1 MWPRWV
7 RALATIWVS
16 LDSSKRGKLNI
27 PWTLTIL
34 FFGPLLLPFYIASR
48 PFLKEER
55 VINCFIW
62 RFLKACHALLI
73 FIIGLASSAVFIE
86 NITTPKSRE
95 LAEVKRAEIKAGSIL
110 GIIAMFFL
118 LSLETIGFD
127 FIKEQIEKRFFL
139 KNK

>member
-16 LDSSKRGKLNI
+16 VDSTKRGKFDVA
-27 PWTLTIL
+27 WTLTIL

-48 PFLKEER
+48 PFMKDEK
-55 VINCFIW
+55 VINCYFW
-62 RFLKACHALLI
+62 RFLKACQNPFLLI
-73 FIIGLASSAVFIE
+73 LGLASSAVFIE

-110 GIIAMFFL
+110 GIIAMFL
-118 LSLETIGFD
+118 LIGAEKFSFD
-127 FIKEQIEKRFFL
+127 FIKEQIEKKFFS
-139 KNK
+139 

>member
-16 LDSSKRGKLNI
+16 VDSTKRGKFDVA
-27 PWTLTIL
+27 WTLTIL

-48 PFLKEER
+48 PFMKDEK
-55 VINCFIW
+55 VINCYFW
-62 RFLKACHALLI
+62 RFLKACQNLFLLVL
-73 FIIGLASSAVFIE
+73 GLASSAVFIE

-110 GIIAMFFL
+110 GIIAMFL
-118 LSLETIGFD
+118 LIGAEKFSFD
-127 FIKEQIEKRFFL
+127 FIKEQIEKKFFS
-139 KNK
+139 

>member
-16 LDSSKRGKLNI
+16 VDSTKRGKFDVA
-27 PWTLTIL
+27 WTLTIL

-48 PFLKEER
+48 PFMKDEK
-55 VINCFIW
+55 VINCYFW
-62 RFLKACHALLI
+62 RFLKACQNLFLLI
-73 FIIGLASSAVFIE
+73 LGLASSAVFIE

-110 GIIAMFFL
+110 GIVAMFL
-118 LSLETIGFD
+118 LIGAEKFSFD
-127 FIKEQIEKRFFL
+127 FIKEQIEKKFFS
-139 KNK
+139 

>member
-16 LDSSKRGKLNI
+16 VDSTKRGKFDVA
-27 PWTLTIL
+27 WTLTIL

-48 PFLKEER
+48 PFMKDEK
-55 VINCFIW
+55 VINCYFW
-62 RFLKACHALLI
+62 RFLKACQNLFILI
-73 FIIGLASSAVFIE
+73 LGLASSAVFIE

-110 GIIAMFFL
+110 GIIAMFL
-118 LSLETIGFD
+118 LIGAEKFSFD
-127 FIKEQIEKRFFL
+127 FIKEQIEKKFFS
-139 KNK
+139 

>member
-16 LDSSKRGKLNI
+16 VDSTKRGKFDVA
-27 PWTLTIL
+27 WTLTIL

-48 PFLKEER
+48 PFMKDEK
-55 VINCFIW
+55 VINCYFW
-62 RFLKACHALLI
+62 RFLKACQNLFLLI
-73 FIIGLASSAVFIE
+73 LGLASSAVFIE

-110 GIIAMFFL
+110 GIIAMFL
-118 LSLETIGFD
+118 LIGAEKFSFD
-127 FIKEQIEKRFFL
+127 FIKEQIEKKFFS
-139 KNK
+139 

>member
-16 LDSSKRGKLNI
+16 VDSTKRGKFDVA
-27 PWTLTIL
+27 WTLTIL

-48 PFLKEER
+48 PFMKDEK
-55 VINCFIW
+55 VINCYFW
-62 RFLKACHALLI
+62 RFLKACQNLFLLI
-73 FIIGLASSAVFIE
+73 LGLASSAVFIE

-110 GIIAMFFL
+110 GIIAMFL
-118 LSLETIGFD
+118 LIGVEKFSFD
-127 FIKEQIEKRFFL
+127 FIKEQIEKKFFS
-139 KNK
+139 

>member
-16 LDSSKRGKLNI
+16 VDSTKRGKFDVA
-27 PWTLTIL
+27 WTLTIL

-48 PFLKEER
+48 PFMKDEK
-55 VINCFIW
+55 VINCYFW
-62 RFLKACHALLI
+62 SFLKACQNLFLLVL
-73 FIIGLASSAVFIE
+73 GLASSAVFIE

-110 GIIAMFFL
+110 GIIAMFL
-118 LSLETIGFD
+118 LIGAEKFSFD
-127 FIKEQIEKRFFL
+127 FIKEQIEKKFFS
-139 KNK
+139 

>member
-16 LDSSKRGKLNI
+16 VDSTKRGKFDVA
-27 PWTLTIL
+27 WTLTIL

-48 PFLKEER
+48 PFMKDEK
-55 VINCFIW
+55 VINCYFW
-62 RFLKACHALLI
+62 RFLKACQHLFLLVL
-73 FIIGLASSAVFIE
+73 GLASSAVFIE

-110 GIIAMFFL
+110 GIIAMFL
-118 LSLETIGFD
+118 LIGAEKFSFD
-127 FIKEQIEKRFFL
+127 FIKEQIEKKFFS
-139 KNK
+139 